1 MEGLETGEPV
11 NKIRKRTWFSS
22 RREPLPLGFEDAW
35 LNQTGHKPELLQK
48 NRELTF
54 R

>member
-1 MEGLETGEPV
+1 MVFEPS
-11 NKIRKRTWFSS
+11 RT
-22 RREPLPLGFEDAW
+22 LPLGFEDAW

-48 NRELTF
+48 NREQTF